1 MITRAGAGARSE
13 GRPRK
18 GELLEGRCERHQF
31 DRAVDRCGRCGGEFC
46 ATCVVYSFGPKKP
59 PFCLPCAVT
68 AAGVRTKA
76 AKVPALSRKERK
88 RLEKERLVNL
98 AHDQPAAEPI
108 KAPVEVEWFD
118 GAAALS
124 D

>member
-1 MITRAGAGARSE
+1 M
-13 GRPRK
+13 
-18 GELLEGRCERHQF
+18 
-31 DRAVDRCGRCGGEFC
+31 DRCGRCGGEFC

-68 AAGVRTKA
+68 EAGVRTKA
-76 AKVPALSRKERK
+76 ARGPALTRKERK

-98 AHDQPAAEPI
+98 RTPAPEAAPI
-108 KAPVEVEWFD
+108 KAPVEVEWYEP
-118 GAAALS
+118 AAALS

>member
-1 MITRAGAGARSE
+1 M
-13 GRPRK
+13 
-18 GELLEGRCERHQF
+18 EGRCERHQF

-59 PFCLPCAVT
+59 PFCLPCAVSE
-68 AAGVRTKA
+68 AGVRTKA

-98 AHDQPAAEPI
+98 AKAEQAPAPPPI
-108 KAPVEVEWFD
+108 KAPVEVQWFD
-118 GAAALS
+118 GSAALS

>member
-1 MITRAGAGARSE
+1 M
-13 GRPRK
+13 
-18 GELLEGRCERHQF
+18 EGRCERHQF

-46 ATCVVYSFGPKKP
+46 STCVVYSFGPKKP

-88 RLEKERLVNL
+88 VL
-98 AHDQPAAEPI
+98 AKARTAARSQPAEELAEI
-108 KAPVEVEWFD
+108 KVPVKVDWYEPTP
-118 GAAALS
+118 ALS

>member
-1 MITRAGAGARSE
+1 M
-13 GRPRK
+13 
-18 GELLEGRCERHQF
+18 EGRCERHQF
-31 DRAVDRCGRCGGEFC
+31 DRAVDRCGRCGGDFC

-76 AKVPALSRKERK
+76 ARGPALSRKERK
-88 RLEKERLVNL
+88 RLEKERLVTL
-98 AHDQPAAEPI
+98 AQAGQGPELPPI
-108 KAPVEVEWFD
+108 KTPVEIEWFD
-118 GAAALS
+118 SGAALS

>member
-1 MITRAGAGARSE
+1 M
-13 GRPRK
+13 
-18 GELLEGRCERHQF
+18 EGRCERHQF
-31 DRAVDRCGRCGGEFC
+31 DRSVDRCGRCGGEFC

-76 AKVPALSRKERK
+76 ARVPALSRKERK
-88 RLEKERLVNL
+88 LLERQRVDAL
-98 AHDQPAAEPI
+98 ANPAPEANPI
-108 KAPVEVEWFD
+108 KMPVTVEWFD
-118 GAAALS
+118 ASPALA

>member
-1 MITRAGAGARSE
+1 V
-13 GRPRK
+13 
-18 GELLEGRCERHQF
+18 EGRCERHQF

-88 RLEKERLVNL
+88 RLEKERAVNL
-98 AHDQPAAEPI
+98 AQRAQAPEPAPI
-108 KAPVEVEWFD
+108 SSPVEVEWFD
-118 GAAALS
+118 STPALS

>member
-1 MITRAGAGARSE
+1 M
-13 GRPRK
+13 
-18 GELLEGRCERHQF
+18 EGRCDRHQF

-46 ATCVVYSFGPKKP
+46 STCVVYSFGPKKP

-68 AAGVRTKA
+68 AAGVRSKA

-88 RLEKERLVNL
+88 RLERERV
-98 AHDQPAAEPI
+98 AAVAAQPEPEL
-108 KAPVEVEWFD
+108 APVKMPVEFEWFD
-118 GAAALS
+118 AQPALS